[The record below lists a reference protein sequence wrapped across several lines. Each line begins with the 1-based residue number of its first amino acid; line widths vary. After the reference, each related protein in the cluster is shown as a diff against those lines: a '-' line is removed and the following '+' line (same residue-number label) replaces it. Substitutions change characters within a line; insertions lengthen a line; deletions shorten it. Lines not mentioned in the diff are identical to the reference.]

1 MISALFALSLLA
13 QVPPPPPVR
22 VPDPPK
28 LELKDGDR
36 IVYLG
41 NTFAERDANYGYLE
55 TLLTIQH
62 PDISFTFRNLGW
74 SGDTVW
80 GDARARFG
88 TRADGFKHLKE
99 HVLALKPTVILVAY
113 GMNES
118 FAGEAG
124 LKEFEAGLN
133 TLLDTLAETKA
144 KIVLISPIPHENLG
158 PPLPD
163 PAKHNADLKL
173 YRDVMATVAG
183 SRKLLFVDLI
193 GHIDSFNDFRKRLI
207 ARGRPMPPPI
217 LYTDDGLH
225 PTRLGYS
232 DLASTICI
240 TLGMRMGKDRFNRV
254 LLEFTTDGVIKG
266 PKVTASEKMGGRV
279 QIDIMNDVL
288 PPVVWL
294 PDVEGYRG
302 CIFIIRGAQPGKY
315 VIRENGSEV
324 GRFEMTPANKNS
336 VTTAILRKGSEIDQY
351 EKLRAVIN
359 AKNELYFH
367 RWRPQNETYLFG
379 FRKHEQGNNSVEI
392 PQFDP
397 LVAEKETEIAR
408 LKKPVKH
415 TYEIIR
421 EEAGK

>member
-1 MISALFALSLLA
+1 MKRFAIVVAVLA
-13 QVPPPPPVR
+13 FSSSPSIAA
-22 VPDPPK
+22 DPPK

-41 NTFAERDANYGYLE
+41 NTFAERDQSYGYLE
-55 TLLTIQH
+55 TLLTIRH
-62 PDISFTFRNLGW
+62 PDINFTFRNLGW

-144 KIVLISPIPHENLG
+144 RIVLISPIPMENLG
-158 PPLPD
+158 PPLPNPD
-163 PAKHNADLKL
+163 KHNADLKL
-173 YRDVMATVAG
+173 YSEAMGQVAAD
-183 SRKLLFVDLI
+183 RTCAFIDLFGNAVRRGPAIVD
-193 GHIDSFNDFRKRLI
+193 
-207 ARGRPMPPPI
+207 A
-217 LYTDDGLH
+217 TDDGLH
-225 PTRLGYS
+225 FTPWGHAQNGRILTAELVGSDDLYHRELDAAKADSQPCHGWTLADFHRANNRLSFTAIAPSLPEPPWPAGVRRADGRPFVGSGGYRI
-232 DLASTICI
+232 DLSGVPAGEYQLKIDGKTINPG
-240 TLGMRMGKDRFNRV
+240 LV
-254 LLEFTTDGVIKG
+254 LLPNFS
-266 PKVTASEKMGGRV
+266 PA
-279 QIDIMNDVL
+279 
-288 PPVVWL
+288 
-294 PDVEGYRG
+294 
-302 CIFIIRGAQPGKY
+302 
-315 VIRENGSEV
+315 
-324 GRFEMTPANKNS
+324 TPN
-336 VTTAILRKGSEIDQY
+336 AILTGPEIDQV
-351 EKLRAVIN
+351 EKLRALIN
-359 AKNELYFH
+359 KKNELYFH

-379 FRKHEQGNNSVEI
+379 FRKHEQGNNAIEI

-397 LVAEKETEIAR
+397 LIAELEAEINK